1 VQEVLV
7 LGGYGRLG
15 GLCVH
20 ELLETTR
27 TRIVIAG
34 PSVQRAERAALSH
47 GIRVSGA
54 YANASDQRTLQERIP
69 AADAVIACS
78 TDAPLAALECALEA
92 RVPFI
97 SLTPIELAANARARL
112 AERAW
117 EAQTPIILDAGASPG
132 LPGIAA
138 ELLVRRF
145 EALHELRIIC
155 TGRPETAA
163 SEQEAWK
170 LRAQELR
177 LSLGT
182 LTRLGVPL
190 TAELG
195 APIGRRMLVRA
206 QTPDL
211 EGFAAAHCVSRV
223 VYLEPEAG
231 LLGLGLD
238 RMLNQDPISSFA
250 LIGEAIAERR
260 DAKPAARIA
269 IRAPDAVMA
278 AAAVA
283 GALTRAVLA
292 GKTPAGLLAPREA
305 LNPGTML
312 DLLGKRGLTIDTEG
326 L

>member
-1 VQEVLV
+1 VQEVFV

-15 GLCVH
+15 DLCVH

-27 TRIVIAG
+27 ARIVIAG

-47 GIRVSGA
+47 GVRVSGA
-54 YANASDQRTLQERIP
+54 YANASDHRTLQERIT

-78 TDAPLAALECALEA
+78 TDSPLAALDCAVEA
-92 RVPFI
+92 RAPFI
-97 SLTPIELAANARARL
+97 SLTPIEWTASARALL

-117 EAQTPIILDAGASPG
+117 EAQTPIILNAGASPG

-155 TGRPETAA
+155 TGRPGATAPD
-163 SEQEAWK
+163 QEVWK
-170 LRAQELR
+170 RRARELR

-182 LTRLGVPL
+182 LRRLGIPL

-206 QTPDL
+206 HTPDL
-211 EGFAAAHCVSRV
+211 EGFESAHCVQRV

-231 LLGLGLD
+231 LLASGLD
-238 RMLNQDPISSFA
+238 RLLSQDPIAAFA
-250 LIGEAIAERR
+250 LIGEAFAERR
-260 DAKPAARIA
+260 DLRPAARIA
-269 IRAPDAVMA
+269 IRAPDVATA

-292 GKTPAGLLAPREA
+292 GRTPAGLLTPREA

-312 DLLGKRGLTIDTEG
+312 DLLGKRGLSIDTEG